1 MKWSNYGRC
10 RLLLCVVLFCAAFLC
25 CTSLGAQAQTSTSNL
40 PIVSVPTQL
49 SEPLWQ
55 TLYPSI
61 MSLPTTFQNFRDS
74 LLSQVSSLQGTMFSL
89 QQDNGY
95 LTESQTILEG
105 LVVTSQSKLTR
116 LQTDLA
122 DCTNSITLLQSEL
135 SKAKIDAKGLEA
147 QTSILKVGCITF
159 GVAAGAGAAYLF
171 GHSVLHWW

>member
-1 MKWSNYGRC
+1 MKWSNGGRC

-61 MSLPTTFQNFRDS
+61 MSLPTTFQNFKDS

-122 DCTNSITLLQSEL
+122 GSIASTTLIKADLQ
-135 SKAKIDAKGLEA
+135 KAQVDAHALEA
-147 QTSILKVGCITF
+147 KVSILRIGCWTF
-159 GVAAGAGAAYLF
+159 GIGLGVVAVYEG
-171 GHSVLHWW
+171 GHALKLW